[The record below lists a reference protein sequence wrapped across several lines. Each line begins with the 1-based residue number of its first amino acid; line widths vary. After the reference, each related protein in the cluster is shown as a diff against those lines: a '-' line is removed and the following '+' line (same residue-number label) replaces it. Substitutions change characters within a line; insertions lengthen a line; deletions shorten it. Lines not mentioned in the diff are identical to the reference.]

1 MGNYRPI
8 SLLPAISKLFEKV
21 VYQQLYHYFTANN
34 LFYEGQYGFRNNHS
48 CELANIELTDH
59 ILSALDEKK
68 LPLSIFMDLS
78 KAFDTLDHTIL
89 IRKLHHYGITG
100 TPLNWFISYLTDRVQ
115 YVEIN
120 SLSSTM
126 GPITTGVPQGSIL
139 GPLLFLIYIN
149 DIPSVSNTFKFIL
162 FADDTNLFITI
173 EYFIPIQ
180 DSNVSVLLNNELS
193 KIHLWLSVNKLTLN
207 IEKTKFMVFHPYQKD
222 ISKLIPSLIIN
233 GIELERVD
241 HIKCLGVILDENM
254 SWKPHLDVLANK
266 ISKYTGILNK
276 LKHYLPI
283 YTLRT
288 LYFSMIN
295 SNLNYGILVWGFS
308 CQRLIKL
315 QKKAIRIISRS
326 KYNAHTGPIFKTLDI
341 LTLDDLFNLN
351 ALKFYY
357 KYIRDT
363 LPPYFYSFNIVTQ
376 GSIHEHMTRQR
387 DLIRTERPR
396 TVFAEKRLRVYLPK
410 LVNETPVLLLDKIA
424 THSIQGFSSNIKRFY
439 LHAYESECSIPHCYV
454 SRSR

>member
-1 MGNYRPI
+1 
-8 SLLPAISKLFEKV
+8 
-21 VYQQLYHYFTANN
+21 
-34 LFYEGQYGFRNNHS
+34 
-48 CELANIELTDH
+48 
-59 ILSALDEKK
+59 
-68 LPLSIFMDLS
+68 MDLS

-100 TPLNWFISYLTDRVQ
+100 TPLNWFKSYLTDRVQ

-139 GPLLFLIYIN
+139 GPLLFFIYIN
-149 DIPSVSNTFKFIL
+149 DLPSVSNTFKFIL
-162 FADDTNLFITI
+162 FADDTNLFTTI
-173 EYFIPIQ
+173 EYFIPMQ

-193 KIHLWLSVNKLTLN
+193 KIHLWFSVNKLTLN

-254 SWKPHLDVLANK
+254 SWKPHLDMLANK

-295 SNLNYGILVWGFS
+295 SNLNYGI
-308 CQRLIKL
+308 
-315 QKKAIRIISRS
+315 
-326 KYNAHTGPIFKTLDI
+326 
-341 LTLDDLFNLN
+341 
-351 ALKFYY
+351 
-357 KYIRDT
+357 
-363 LPPYFYSFNIVTQ
+363 
-376 GSIHEHMTRQR
+376 
-387 DLIRTERPR
+387 
-396 TVFAEKRLRVYLPK
+396 
-410 LVNETPVLLLDKIA
+410 
-424 THSIQGFSSNIKRFY
+424 
-439 LHAYESECSIPHCYV
+439 
-454 SRSR
+454 

>member
-1 MGNYRPI
+1 MVLLMLFTGTIIWASPKLVSRINNNTACTTLIQWNIPLGVKWHRVCRFATGSGQKWSNSIFFIFAISQEYNHICLHSLIEYMYFLSLKIPAKYSTIPYSQITSLWNNRDTPQLVQKLPNGQGPIRWNKLTFVYDGTNYYWRSTRINSRPI
-8 SLLPAISKLFEKV
+8 VIFDI
-21 VYQQLYHYFTANN
+21 YQWPTK
-34 LFYEGQYGFRNNHS
+34 R
-48 CELANIELTDH
+48 
-59 ILSALDEKK
+59 
-68 LPLSIFMDLS
+68 
-78 KAFDTLDHTIL
+78 
-89 IRKLHHYGITG
+89 
-100 TPLNWFISYLTDRVQ
+100 
-115 YVEIN
+115 
-120 SLSSTM
+120 
-126 GPITTGVPQGSIL
+126 
-139 GPLLFLIYIN
+139 
-149 DIPSVSNTFKFIL
+149 VSNTFKFIL
-162 FADDTNLFITI
+162 FADDTNLFTTI

-207 IEKTKFMVFHPYQKD
+207 IEKTKFMVFHPYRKD

-254 SWKPHLDVLANK
+254 SWKPHLDMLANK
-266 ISKYTGILNK
+266 ISKYTRILNK

-308 CQRLIKL
+308 CQRLIKQ

-357 KYIRDT
+357 KYIRNT

-387 DLIRTERPR
+387 DLIIEEPSDPGHLLPR
-396 TVFAEKRLRVYLPK
+396 
-410 LVNETPVLLLDKIA
+410 ND
-424 THSIQGFSSNIKRFY
+424 
-439 LHAYESECSIPHCYV
+439 
-454 SRSR
+454 